1 MQIDSISNAEVHPM
15 KPVSMLRAAAL
26 AIGLAAVAAPSAAQ
40 AQACGTTAAA
50 FGPWLEGFKGRARA
64 AGVSQEA
71 IERGL
76 SGITYDP
83 QVIGFD
89 RNQRSFGL
97 TFEQFY
103 AKRVSNAMIG
113 KGRNWIAQNRALA
126 TRLEQ
131 QYGVPPEILM
141 AIWGLETNYG
151 SQRGNL
157 SIIRSVAT
165 LASDCRRQA
174 FFENELLAAL
184 KIVQR
189 GDLPITQMRGA
200 WAGEIGQTQFL
211 PSSYVAFAVDF
222 DGDGRANLVSSV
234 PDVLAST
241 ANFLKSK
248 GWRKGAGW
256 EEGTANAAVLRE
268 WNKAGVYVKTIGAMA
283 NQMKGGA

>member
-1 MQIDSISNAEVHPM
+1 MMSF
-15 KPVSMLRAAAL
+15 SMLRAGAL
-26 AIGLAAVAAPSAAQ
+26 AIGLAAVSAPSAAY

-71 IERGL
+71 IDRGL
-76 SGITYDP
+76 AGVTYDP

-89 RNQRSFGL
+89 RNQKSFGL

-103 AKRVSNAMIG
+103 ARRVSNAMIS
-113 KGRNWIAQNRALA
+113 KGRNWIAQNRGLA

-131 QYGVPPEILM
+131 QFGVPAEILM

-151 SQRGNL
+151 TQRGNL

-174 FFENELLAAL
+174 FFENELLSSL

-222 DGDGRANLVSSV
+222 DGDGRPNLVSSV

-241 ANFLKSK
+241 ANFLKRK
-248 GWRKGAGW
+248 GWRTGAGW

>member
-1 MQIDSISNAEVHPM
+1 M
-15 KPVSMLRAAAL
+15 KLTAHLRSVML
-26 AIGLAAVAAPSAAQ
+26 AIGIVTVAMPGAAY

-64 AGVSQEA
+64 AGVSQAA
-71 IERGL
+71 IDQGL
-76 SGITYDP
+76 NGITYDP
-83 QVIGFD
+83 TVIGLD
-89 RNQRSFGL
+89 RNQKSFGL

-103 AKRVSNAMIG
+103 ARRVSNAMIT
-113 KGRNWIAQNRALA
+113 KGRNWISSNRGLA
-126 TRLEQ
+126 SRLEQ
-131 QYGVPPEILM
+131 QYGVPAEILM
-141 AIWGLETNYG
+141 AIWGLETNFG

-165 LASDCRRQA
+165 LASDCRRQV
-174 FFENELLAAL
+174 FFENELLSAL

-211 PSSYVAFAVDF
+211 PSSYIAFAVDF
-222 DGDGRANLVSSV
+222 DGDGRPNLVSSV

-241 ANFLKSK
+241 ANFLKRK
-248 GWRKGAGW
+248 GWRTGSGW

-268 WNKAGVYVKTIGAMA
+268 WNRAGVYVKTIGVMA
-283 NQMKGGA
+283 SRMKGGA